1 MNHAIDQE
9 HEATIASAAV
19 HDRQAP
25 LTVDNVSK
33 SFMVPSERVATF
45 KERVLRPGV
54 IRKHRFDALKK
65 VSFDVQPGEFFG
77 VVGRNGSG
85 KSTLLKCMAGIY
97 RPNTGSITVNGRLAT
112 FIELG
117 VGFNPDLNAYDN
129 VLLNGT
135 LMGLSP
141 SEAKSRVESV
151 LAFGE
156 LEEFADLKLRNYSS
170 GMHVRLA
177 FAVAI
182 SIDADILLIDEVLAV
197 GDLAFQQKCFDE
209 FNRIKE
215 SGTTVVFVTHAMDL
229 VERFCDR
236 AMIIEKGVVQEIGD
250 PAAVAMRYEQINV
263 GKMADVEFE
272 RGTHVG
278 DGAAEILDAWFEND
292 DGLRTEETPQGDFIT
307 LFFEC
312 RFNVDTEAPVLGF
325 IMHDEANRPIFA
337 TDTRI
342 DRVETGSFAAG
353 QTAKFSMRFRSS
365 LERGLFYCSPSVLHK
380 ADSRVA
386 DSVDHACRLHVLG
399 PRHRAGGVAL
409 IHETSVVRG

>member
-1 MNHAIDQE
+1 MSQGSDQE
-9 HEATIASAAV
+9 RESELPTPIDANSEPALSINH
-19 HDRQAP
+19 
-25 LTVDNVSK
+25 VSK
-33 SFMVPSERVATF
+33 SFTVPSERVATF
-45 KERVLRPGV
+45 KERVLHPAAG
-54 IRKHRFDALKK
+54 RKHRFDVLQ
-65 VSFDVQPGEFFG
+65 DVDFEVEKGEFFG

-85 KSTLLKCMAGIY
+85 KSTLLKCLAGIF
-97 RPNTGSITVNGRLAT
+97 RPNQGSIEVNGRMAT

-117 VGFNPDLNAYDN
+117 VGFNPDLNAREN

-141 SEAKSRVESV
+141 SEARSRVDSV

-209 FNRIKE
+209 FNRIKK
-215 SGTTVVFVTHAMDL
+215 SDTTVVFVTHAMDL

-236 AMIIEKGVVQEIGD
+236 AMIIEQGVMQEIGD
-250 PAAVAMRYEQINV
+250 PALVATRYEQINV
-263 GKMADVEFE
+263 QKIPDVEFE

-278 DGAAEILDAWFEND
+278 DGAVKILGAWFED
-292 DGLRTEETPQGDFIT
+292 DDAVRTEESAQGDFVV
-307 LFFEC
+307 FNFEC
-312 RFNVDTEAPVLGF
+312 VFNAAVDEPVLGF
-325 IMHDEANRPIFA
+325 IMHDDANRPIFA

-342 DRVETGSFAAG
+342 DGVPTGQFEAG
-353 QTAKFSMRFRSS
+353 AKAKFSMRFRSS
-365 LERGLFYCSPSVLHK
+365 VERGLYYCSPSVLHDL
-380 ADSRVA
+380 DSRVA

-399 PRHRAGGVAL
+399 PRHRAGGVPL
-409 IHETSVVRG
+409 IHETSVTRE

>member
-1 MNHAIDQE
+1 MSREIDQGQ
-9 HEATIASAAV
+9 EAGPSASIDTKRRAA
-19 HDRQAP
+19 
-25 LTVDNVSK
+25 LSIENVSK
-33 SFMVPSERVATF
+33 SFMVPGERVPTF
-45 KERVLRPGV
+45 KERMLRPGV
-54 IRKHRFDALKK
+54 GRKQRFDVLKDID
-65 VSFDVQPGEFFG
+65 FEIHEGEFFG

-85 KSTLLKCMAGIY
+85 KSTLLKCLAGIY
-97 RPNTGSITVNGRLAT
+97 RPNQGSIEVNGRMAT

-117 VGFNPDLNAYDN
+117 VGFNPDLNARDN

-141 SEAKSRVESV
+141 SEAKGRVDSV

-156 LEEFADLKLRNYSS
+156 LEEFADLKLRNFSS

-215 SGTTVVFVTHAMDL
+215 SNTTVVFVTHAMDL

-236 AMIIEKGVVQEIGD
+236 AMILEKGVMQQIGD
-250 PAAVAMRYEQINV
+250 PAAVATRYEQINV
-263 GKMADVEFE
+263 EKIPDVQFE

-278 DGAAEILDAWFEND
+278 DGAAKILDAWFEDD
-292 DGLRTEETPQGDFIT
+292 DGVRCEESAQGDFIV
-307 LFFEC
+307 FKFEC
-312 RFNVDTEAPVLGF
+312 VFNVVVDEPVLGF
-325 IMHDEANRPIFA
+325 IMHDDANRPTFA

-342 DRVETGSFAAG
+342 DAVPTGQFAAG
-353 QTAKFSMRFRSS
+353 AKTIFSMRFRSS
-365 LERGLFYCSPSVLHK
+365 VERGLYYCSPSVLHET
-380 ADSRVA
+380 DSRVA

-399 PRHRAGGVAL
+399 PRHRPGGVAL
-409 IHETSVVRG
+409 IHETAVIRE